1 MRIMATSDL
10 HGNLEGLDPR
20 GADVVVRAGS
30 GNQEET
36 ASFRILRTHPH
47 WPPRRSRCRVMPR
60 LQRLTPR
67 RTLRHRIWAHMGGS
81 VTDNA
86 PHVTYCNM

>member
-20 GADVVVRAGS
+20 GADVVVGAGS

-47 WPPRRSRCRVMPR
+47 WATWRRGFRDDPH
-60 LQRLTPR
+60 LQCLSSR
-67 RTLRHRIWAHMGGS
+67 RTLRDRLR
-81 VTDNA
+81 TD
-86 PHVTYCNM
+86 VG